1 MKKIA
6 IIIDQTLDKLKTEN
20 LFKDAS
26 NVSLYFITDHLESN
40 VVDMGQLT
48 INQGPKVYLDTISN
62 LYQAGYEHIMILT
75 SSKYLTKSYELA
87 VLASDILK
95 SIKVD
100 IIDTNTFGPGI
111 SYLVMCIC
119 YWARQGLNY
128 KRIQVLLDQ
137 QIQNNITFIYTNTY
151 KHSTDNIFKK
161 LLKSFV
167 KGMVVSSGQAYKGHD
182 VIYNERKVFDCFYRK
197 IQGSKTLNPNI
208 QLFIFGGTNQ
218 SQAKLLQHELYKLD
232 KSLSVQQ
239 YGHIKNE
246 ITNHF
251 GDDMYGIYIGYYEEM
266 TV

>member
-1 MKKIA
+1 MKNIA

-26 NVSLYFITDHLESN
+26 NVSLYFITDHLEPN
-40 VVDMGQLT
+40 TLDMGQLA
-48 INQGPKVYLDTISN
+48 INQGPKVYLDIISN
-62 LYQAGYEHIMILT
+62 INQIGYEHIMILT

-100 IIDTNTFGPGI
+100 IVDTNTFGPGI

-119 YWARQGLNY
+119 YWARQGLSY
-128 KRIQVLLDQ
+128 KRMLALLDV
-137 QIQNNITFIYTNTY
+137 QIQNNITLIYTKTY
-151 KHSTDNIFKK
+151 KYPVDNLFKK
-161 LLKSFV
+161 LLKPFI
-167 KGMVVSSGQAYKGHD
+167 KGLVVSSNQSYKKYD
-182 VIYNERKVFDCFYRK
+182 VIYNERKVFDRFYRK
-197 IQGSKTLNPNI
+197 IQGVKTLNPNI

-218 SQAKLLQHELYKLD
+218 NQSKLLQHELYKLD
-232 KSLSVQQ
+232 KSLNLQQ

-246 ITNHF
+246 VTNHF
-251 GDDMYGIYIGYYEEM
+251 GEDMYGIYIGYYEEM

>member
-1 MKKIA
+1 MKQIA
-6 IIIDQTLDKLKTEN
+6 IIIDQTLDKLKIEN

-40 VVDMGQLT
+40 TLDLGHFSTNKSPKLYIDLITKV
-48 INQGPKVYLDTISN
+48 NQV
-62 LYQAGYEHIMILT
+62 GYAHIMILT

-87 VLASDILK
+87 VLASDILQ
-95 SIKVD
+95 SITVD
-100 IIDTNTFGPGI
+100 IIDTKTFGPGI

-137 QIQNNITFIYTNTY
+137 QIQNNLTLIYTKTHKY
-151 KHSTDNIFKK
+151 PLDNIFKK
-161 LLKSFV
+161 LLKPFV
-167 KGMVVSSGQAYKGHD
+167 KGYVVGSNQGYNVQQ
-182 VIYNERKVFDCFYRK
+182 VIYNEKKVFDIFYRK

-232 KSLSVQQ
+232 KSLSLQQ

-246 ITNHF
+246 ITNYF